1 MEQQDETLER
11 ITEAFRLYC
20 RGDQAEAR
28 EQMAAL
34 WEELEAGGLAYHR
47 CLLAHFRA
55 DAQHELADELEWDL
69 KALSIAEEAMEK
81 GDDPTLAAVKKFLPS
96 LHMNLA
102 DDFRRQG
109 DFRRAQR
116 HIQQGME
123 SGGELGI
130 DRYGQ
135 TVRAELIR
143 IESQIAASDSGPPV
157 VFDFD

>member
-1 MEQQDETLER
+1 MEQDETLER
-11 ITEAFRLYC
+11 IMEAFRLYC
-20 RGDQAEAR
+20 RGDQTQAR

-34 WEELEAGGLAYHR
+34 WEELETGGLSYHR
-47 CLLAHFRA
+47 CLLAHFKA
-55 DAQHELADELEWDL
+55 DTQHEPGAELEWDL
-69 KALSIAEEAMEK
+69 KALSIAEKAIEK
-81 GDDPTLAAVKKFLPS
+81 GDDPTVAAVNKFLPS

-109 DFRRAQR
+109 DFTRAQR
-116 HIQQGME
+116 HVERAME

-143 IESQIAASDSGPPV
+143 IESQIAERDSGPPV

>member
-11 ITEAFRLYC
+11 IMETFRLYC

-28 EQMAAL
+28 KQMAAL
-34 WEELEAGGLAYHR
+34 WEELETGGLAYHR

-55 DAQHELADELEWDL
+55 DTQHELADELEWDL
-69 KALSIAEEAMEK
+69 RALAIAEEATEK
-81 GDDPTLAAVKKFLPS
+81 GDDSTTAAVKKFLPS

-109 DFRRAQR
+109 DFPSARRHVER
-116 HIQQGME
+116 GME
-123 SGGELGI
+123 TGGELGI

-143 IESQIAASDSGPPV
+143 IESQIAERDSGPPV
-157 VFDFD
+157 IFDFD